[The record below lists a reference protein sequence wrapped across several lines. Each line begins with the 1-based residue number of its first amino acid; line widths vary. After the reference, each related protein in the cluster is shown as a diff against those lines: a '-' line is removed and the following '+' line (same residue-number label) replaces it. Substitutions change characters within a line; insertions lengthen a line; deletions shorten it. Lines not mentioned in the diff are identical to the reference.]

1 MKEKKKKTFDLV
13 SSNEEVNSVLNNMK
27 SNSKVYLK
35 LITGLQLLGN
45 FEGKT
50 EIDFYDKIDKSEI
63 KPVDSVLID
72 QFKPKEIADQYLRV
86 YNGKVS
92 V

>member
-27 SNSKVYLK
+27 SNSNVYLK
-35 LITGLQLLGN
+35 FITGLQLLGN

-50 EIDFYDKIDKSEI
+50 EIDFYDK
-63 KPVDSVLID
+63 
-72 QFKPKEIADQYLRV
+72 
-86 YNGKVS
+86 
-92 V
+92 